1 MNDVSDVPCFCE
13 DEGFAMKPFSCEDQ
27 SKKNMVGE
35 RERKPQHVLKMQL
48 HLLWGYKQYLYTDLV
63 HSTGKGEISSGLGV

>member
-1 MNDVSDVPCFCE
+1 
-13 DEGFAMKPFSCEDQ
+13 
-27 SKKNMVGE
+27 MVGE